1 MAQIRMPSH
10 PLASVL
16 ALIYASLYH
25 GCSRPV
31 SAASV
36 HYPHVALRDTS
47 VAQSESADDV
57 VGALG
62 LHSLLEA
69 CRDAAAATAAMATTN
84 EDLDV
89 GPSLSAAEAPE
100 VCVLSLIDRVEGRLK
115 TEWAQEYG
123 SSSGTHRAA
132 PCHAAH
138 HASPDHTAPHHAY
151 SSPHARSP
159 ISCLPRYRRASTY
172 LGTGASQ

>member
-1 MAQIRMPSH
+1 MARIRMPTR
-10 PLASVL
+10 PLASVF

-31 SAASV
+31 SAANV
-36 HYPHVALRDTS
+36 HHPHAALRDTS
-47 VAQSESADDV
+47 VAQSESAEDV
-57 VGALG
+57 LALN
-62 LHSLLEA
+62 SLLQA
-69 CRDAAAATAAMATTN
+69 CRDAAAAAAAMAITN

-100 VCVLSLIDRVEGRLK
+100 VCVLLLIDRVEGRLK

-138 HASPDHTAPHHAY
+138 HASPDTAPHHAY

-159 ISCLPRYRRASTY
+159 ISCFPRYRRASTY
-172 LGTGASQ
+172 LGIGASQ